1 MHCEIIAIGSELLL
15 GAIVDTNTPHIAGR
29 LHSIG
34 LELLYTSAVGDHEAR
49 IADSI
54 RLGMSRS
61 EVVITTGGLG
71 PTVDDMT
78 REAVARATGRALIF
92 DEALLGQIEQRFL
105 RWGRAM
111 TENNRRQA
119 FRPEGSTVIENP
131 VGTAPSFIVDTGRS
145 VVISLPGVPRE
156 MEYLLDNAVLPYL
169 RRRFSLTGIIKSRTL
184 HVSGLG
190 ESVIDQQ
197 VGDLEKLENPTV
209 GLNAHSGV
217 VDIRITARADSEA
230 EADRLNAE
238 VERAAREKLG
248 EAVFGADA
256 DTLEGVTLARLA
268 ERGEQ
273 VAVVEIGTLG
283 RLAGRLAQAD
293 NGRGTFRGG
302 QTKPALDSSADV
314 QTLARDAAGQF
325 DATCGLACV
334 VRAQNNTIEAS
345 VGLWRAGKAR
355 QWARGFGG
363 HPGLAPEWA
372 TNMALDAL
380 RKALAG

>member
-1 MHCEIIAIGSELLL
+1 MRCEIIAIGSELLL
-15 GAIVDTNTPHIAGR
+15 GAIVDTNSPHIAGR
-29 LHSIG
+29 LHTIG

-54 RLGMSRS
+54 RLAMSRS

-105 RWGRAM
+105 RLGRTM

-119 FRPEGSTVIENP
+119 FRPKGSTVIENP

-156 MEYLLDNAVLPYL
+156 MEYLLDSAVLPYL

-190 ESVIDQQ
+190 ESVVDQQ

-248 EAVFGADA
+248 DAVFGADA

-268 ERGEQ
+268 GRGEQ

-283 RLAGRLAQAD
+283 RLSGRLAQAD

-302 QTKPALDSSADV
+302 QTKPALDPGADA
-314 QTLARDAAGQF
+314 QTLARDAAEQF
-325 DATCGLACV
+325 GAACGLACV
-334 VRAQNNTIEAS
+334 VRAQNNTVEVS
-345 VGLWRAGKAR
+345 VGLWRAGKAGR
-355 QWARGFGG
+355 WARGFGG

-372 TNMALDAL
+372 ANMALDAL

>member
-29 LHSIG
+29 LHTIG
-34 LELLYTSAVGDHEAR
+34 LELLYTSAVGDHEAC

-92 DEALLGQIEQRFL
+92 DEALLGQIEQRFQ

-131 VGTAPSFIVDTGRS
+131 VGTAPSFIVDTGAS
-145 VVISLPGVPRE
+145 VIISLPGVPRE

-248 EAVFGADA
+248 DTVFGADA

-268 ERGEQ
+268 EHGEQ
-273 VAVVEIGTLG
+273 VAVIEVGTLG
-283 RLAGRLAQAD
+283 RLSGRLAQAD
-293 NGRGTFRGG
+293 GGLGTFRGG
-302 QTKPALDSSADV
+302 QTKPALDPGADV
-314 QTLARDAAGQF
+314 QILARDAAGQF
-325 DATCGLACV
+325 GATCGLACV
-334 VRAQNNTIEAS
+334 VRAQNNTVEVS
-345 VGLWRAGKAR
+345 VGLWRAGKAK

-372 TNMALDAL
+372 ANMALDAL